1 MRAQFVMKMRKTPL
15 VMLYHFWTRNCVS
28 KTDSLFLSFL
38 AIAQI
43 PRHRSM
49 NRKYV
54 SEVIK
59 I

>member
-1 MRAQFVMKMRKTPL
+1 MKMRKTPL